1 MLVEHKFIKNC
12 DYSKTQTVAICF
24 RVHDCFTELA
34 LYLRIFTQFIHIKTW
49 YQKIKNILE
58 ENNTSL
64 LFIQMSIKLWH
75 QQAIWHCHFVFT
87 KVFGI
92 HQHDTFLPCILTC
105 ILWGSPVIYYAQIL
119 PTSNEPSVES
129 VWEHWKIQ
137 KYPNAK
143 CQAKNTR

>member
-1 MLVEHKFIKNC
+1 MFEHKFIKNC

-75 QQAIWHCHFVFT
+75 QQAIWHCRVFT

-92 HQHDTFLPCILTC
+92 HQHDTFRPCILTC

-119 PTSNEPSVES
+119 LTSNEPSVES